1 VDEDEDEA
9 EFTCMSFNP
18 PDVAPAADQPND
30 PQQELMTGLNMV
42 PFFEM

>member
-1 VDEDEDEA
+1 VDEDET

-18 PDVAPAADQPND
+18 PDAAPAADQPND